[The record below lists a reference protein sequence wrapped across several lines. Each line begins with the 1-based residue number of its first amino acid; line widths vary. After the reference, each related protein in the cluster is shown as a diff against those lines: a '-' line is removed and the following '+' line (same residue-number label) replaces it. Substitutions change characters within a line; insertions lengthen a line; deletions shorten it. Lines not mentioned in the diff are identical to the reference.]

1 MNSNENLNDVNEI
14 LESINRVLSR
24 GAKDRHSDYH
34 TFSVAT
40 SENNLV
46 NNRTVV
52 LREFNYDKKYL
63 CYHTNF
69 SSEKI
74 SELKK
79 NNNIACLFYSKKD
92 KIQIRINGQA
102 QINNNNQLCEQ
113 KWEAMSDL
121 SKSCYFQNHNP
132 GRKIANPDEV
142 KQSLNDSMSKLFT
155 IINVD
160 IEKID
165 WLYLSRHGHK
175 RAFFLKKNNFDG
187 YWVAP

>member
-1 MNSNENLNDVNEI
+1 MNLYENLNDVNEI
-14 LESINRVLSR
+14 LESINKVLSR
-24 GAKDRHSDYH
+24 GVKDRHSDYH

-40 SENNLV
+40 SANNLI

-52 LREFNYDKKYL
+52 LRDFSYEKKLL

-69 SSEKI
+69 LSEKI

-92 KIQIRINGQA
+92 KVQIRINGKA
-102 QINNNNQLCEQ
+102 HINNGNQICKEKWKTMSEQ
-113 KWEAMSDL
+113 
-121 SKSCYFQNHNP
+121 SKLCYFQNHNP
-132 GRKIANPDEV
+132 GKKVANPVEV
-142 KQSLNDSMSKLFT
+142 KQSANNSISKLFS
-155 IINVD
+155 IITVD

-165 WLYLSRHGHK
+165 WLYLSRLGHK
-175 RAFFLKKNNFDG
+175 RVFFLKKNNFDG